1 MSDDRHIRISRR
13 EFLRDSA
20 WAAAAA
26 AFAAAVQ
33 ERLEAQ
39 QKKAQPAKPATQPQK
54 PATTQTRP
62 ASQPARNVPPV
73 NIGFIGTGT
82 QGQTLLQRLVRIPGV
97 RVLAV
102 CDIYPPHLS
111 RGLRIAGAQA
121 KGYEDYRQV
130 LDRKD
135 IDAVIIATPLHLHA
149 PMAIDALQAGKH
161 VFSEKMM
168 AYSIEDARRMVQ
180 TARQSG
186 KHLQIGHQRH
196 YSPTYL
202 HAYEMLTQQEVIGK
216 LVHIRAWWH
225 RNNSWRRPVPD
236 KKYEELLN
244 WRLYRK
250 YSQGLLAELA
260 SHQLDVINWF
270 TGSTPVSVMG
280 MGGIDYWKDGREVWD
295 NVEVIFE
302 YPNGVKVVYTS
313 ILSNQYDGYA
323 EQFMGDK
330 GTLLLTNEKD
340 GFLFK
345 EPTAE
350 ELGWESMAKN
360 KTTGKGGATGV
371 VLDVTAT
378 KKKGTGAVIGG
389 RKMEAGYELKDAYVL
404 ELESFVNDVVRNGQK
419 PLCDAEVGFKN
430 TVAVLMA
437 NQAIEQGVK
446 INFTPEMFQV

>member
-1 MSDDRHIRISRR
+1 MFKDKHIQVSRR

-20 WAAAAA
+20 WVAAAA
-26 AFAAAVQ
+26 AFAAAFQ
-33 ERLEAQ
+33 ERMEAQ
-39 QKKAQPAKPATQPQK
+39 QKKAQ
-54 PATTQTRP
+54 TTQVALQQAEP
-62 ASQPARNVPPV
+62 APRSNRNLEPV

-97 RVLAV
+97 RVAAV

-111 RGLRIAGAQA
+111 RGLRMTGSQA
-121 KGYEDYRQV
+121 TTYRDYRK
-130 LDRKD
+130 LLERKD

-149 PMAIDALQAGKH
+149 PMTIDALQAGKH
-161 VFSEKMM
+161 VFCEKTM

-180 TARQSG
+180 VSRETG

-196 YSPTYL
+196 YSPIYA
-202 HAYEMLTQQEVIGK
+202 HAREMMVEQEVIGK
-216 LVHIRAWWH
+216 LVHVRAWWH
-225 RNNSWRRPVPD
+225 RNNSWRRPVRD
-236 KKYEELLN
+236 KQYEELLN

-250 YSQGLLAELA
+250 YSQGLMAELA
-260 SHQLDVINWF
+260 SHQIDVINWF
-270 TGSTPVSVMG
+270 TDATPVSVMG
-280 MGGIDYWKDGREVWD
+280 MGGIDYWQDGRDVWD
-295 NVEVIFE
+295 NVEVIYE

-350 ELGWESMAKN
+350 ELGWEEHAK
-360 KTTGKGGATGV
+360 KAAGKGGTSGL

-389 RKMEAGYELKDAYVL
+389 QKMEAGYELKDAYVL

-419 PLCDAEVGFKN
+419 PLCDAEVGYKAA
-430 TVAVLMA
+430 VAVLMA
-437 NQAIEQGVK
+437 NRAIEEGRK
-446 INFTPEMFQV
+446 ITFTPDMFQV

>member
-1 MSDDRHIRISRR
+1 MFKDKHIQVSRR

-26 AFAAAVQ
+26 AFAAAFQ
-33 ERLEAQ
+33 ERVEAQ
-39 QKKAQPAKPATQPQK
+39 QKKSQPTNLAFQHNEPATRS
-54 PATTQTRP
+54 TQHL
-62 ASQPARNVPPV
+62 QPV

-97 RVLAV
+97 RVVAV

-111 RGLRIAGAQA
+111 RGLHMTGSQA
-121 KGYEDYRQV
+121 MSYRDYRK
-130 LDRKD
+130 LLERKD

-149 PMAIDALQAGKH
+149 PMTIDALQAGKH
-161 VFSEKMM
+161 VFCEKTM

-180 TARQSG
+180 VSRETG

-196 YSPTYL
+196 YSPIYA
-202 HAYEMLTQQEVIGK
+202 HAREMMVEQEVIGK
-216 LVHIRAWWH
+216 LVHVRAWWH
-225 RNNSWRRPVPD
+225 RNNSWRRPVRD
-236 KKYEELLN
+236 KQYEELLN

-250 YSQGLLAELA
+250 YSQGLMAELA
-260 SHQLDVINWF
+260 SHQIDVINWF
-270 TGSTPVSVMG
+270 TGTTPVSVMG
-280 MGGIDYWKDGREVWD
+280 MGGIDYWQDGRDVWD
-295 NVEVIFE
+295 NVEVIYE

-345 EPTAE
+345 EPMAE
-350 ELGWESMAKN
+350 ELGWEEHAK
-360 KTTGKGGATGV
+360 KAAGKGGTTGL

-389 RKMEAGYELKDAYVL
+389 RKMEAGYEMKDAYVL
-404 ELESFVNDVVRNGQK
+404 ELESFINDVVRNGQK
-419 PLCDAEVGFKN
+419 PLCDAEVGYKAA
-430 TVAVLMA
+430 VAVLTA
-437 NQAIEQGVK
+437 NKAIEQGTRIV
-446 INFTPEMFQV
+446 FTPDMFQV

>member
-1 MSDDRHIRISRR
+1 MFKDKQIQVSRR

-26 AFAAAVQ
+26 AFAAAFQ
-33 ERLEAQ
+33 ERVEAQ
-39 QKKAQPAKPATQPQK
+39 QKKSQPTNLAFQHNEPATRSAQRLQ
-54 PATTQTRP
+54 
-62 ASQPARNVPPV
+62 PV

-97 RVLAV
+97 RVVAV

-111 RGLRIAGAQA
+111 RGLQMVGPQA
-121 KGYEDYRQV
+121 MSYRDYRK
-130 LDRKD
+130 LLERKD

-149 PMAIDALQAGKH
+149 PMTIDALQAGKH
-161 VFSEKMM
+161 VFCEKTM
-168 AYSIEDARRMVQ
+168 AYSTEDARRMVQ
-180 TARQSG
+180 VSRETG

-196 YSPTYL
+196 YSPIYA
-202 HAYEMLTQQEVIGK
+202 HAREMMVEQEVIGK
-216 LVHIRAWWH
+216 LVHVRAWWH
-225 RNNSWRRPVPD
+225 RNNSWRRPVRD
-236 KKYEELLN
+236 KQYEELLN

-250 YSQGLLAELA
+250 YSQGLMAELA
-260 SHQLDVINWF
+260 SHQIDVINWF
-270 TGSTPVSVMG
+270 TGTTPISVIG
-280 MGGIDYWKDGREVWD
+280 MGGIDYWQDGRDVWD
-295 NVEVIFE
+295 NVEVIYE
-302 YPNGVKVVYTS
+302 YPNGVKLVYTS

-345 EPTAE
+345 EPMAE
-350 ELGWESMAKN
+350 ELGWEEHAK
-360 KTTGKGGATGV
+360 KAAGKGGTTGL

-389 RKMEAGYELKDAYVL
+389 RKMEAGYEMKDAYVL

-419 PLCDAEVGFKN
+419 PLCDAEVGYKAA
-430 TVAVLMA
+430 VAVLTA
-437 NQAIEQGVK
+437 NKAIEQGTK
-446 INFTPEMFQV
+446 ITFTPDMFQV

>member
-1 MSDDRHIRISRR
+1 MFEDKHIKVSRR

-26 AFAAAVQ
+26 AFASALQ
-33 ERLEAQ
+33 GRLDAQ
-39 QKKAQPAKPATQPQK
+39 QRQPQATPTPRQQPSTQSPATAQPA
-54 PATTQTRP
+54 RDL
-62 ASQPARNVPPV
+62 PPV

-97 RVLAV
+97 RVVAV
-102 CDIYPPHLS
+102 CDVYPFHLQRGVRMAGPHAMS
-111 RGLRIAGAQA
+111 YR
-121 KGYEDYRQV
+121 DYRRV

-135 IDAVIIATPLHLHA
+135 IDAVIIATPLYLHA
-149 PMAIDALQAGKH
+149 QMTIDALQAGKH
-161 VFSEKMM
+161 VFCEKTM
-168 AYSIEDARRMVQ
+168 AYSVEEARRMVQ
-180 TARQSG
+180 VSRETG

-196 YSPTYL
+196 YSPIYA
-202 HAYEMLTQQEVIGK
+202 HAREMMVDQEVIGK
-216 LVHIRAWWH
+216 LVHVRAWWH
-225 RNNSWRRPVPD
+225 RNNSWRRPVSN
-236 KKYEELLN
+236 KQYEELLN
-244 WRLYRK
+244 WRVYSK
-250 YSQGLLAELA
+250 YSQGLMAELA
-260 SHQLDVINWF
+260 SHQIDVINWF
-270 TGSTPVSVMG
+270 TDAVPTAVMG
-280 MGGIDYWKDGREVWD
+280 MGGIDYWQDGRDVWD
-295 NVEVIFE
+295 NVEVIYE

-350 ELGWESMAKN
+350 DIGWEQEAKR
-360 KTTGKGGATGV
+360 KTTGKGGTAGV

-378 KKKGTGAVIGG
+378 KKRGTGAVIGG

-419 PLCDAEVGFKN
+419 PLCDAEVGFKA

-437 NQAIEQGVK
+437 NKAIEQGTK
-446 INFTPEMFQV
+446 ITLTPDMYQV

>member
-1 MSDDRHIRISRR
+1 MSEDKNIRVSRR

-26 AFAAAVQ
+26 AFASALQ

-39 QKKAQPAKPATQPQK
+39 QRRTQPARPQPTR
-54 PATTQTRP
+54 PTTQQRP
-62 ASQPARNVPPV
+62 AAQTTQPARNLPPV

-82 QGQTLLQRLVRIPGV
+82 QGQTLLQRMVRIPGV

-102 CDIYPPHLS
+102 CDIYPSHLA
-111 RGLRIAGAQA
+111 RGLRMAGQRA

-149 PMAIDALQAGKH
+149 PMTIDALQAGKH
-161 VFSEKMM
+161 VFCEKTM
-168 AYSIEDARRMVQ
+168 AYSVEDARRMVQ
-180 TARQSG
+180 VSRETG

-196 YSPTYL
+196 YSPIYA
-202 HAYEMLTQQEVIGK
+202 HAREMMVEQDVIGK
-216 LVHIRAWWH
+216 LVHVRAWWH

-250 YSQGLLAELA
+250 YSQGLMAELA
-260 SHQLDVINWF
+260 SHQIDVINWF
-270 TGSTPVSVMG
+270 TGTTPLSVMG
-280 MGGIDYWKDGREVWD
+280 VGGIDYWKDGREVWD
-295 NVEVIFE
+295 NVEVIYE
-302 YPNGVKVVYTS
+302 YPNGIKLVYTS

-323 EQFMGDK
+323 EQLMGDK

-350 ELGWESMAKN
+350 ELGWEEHAK
-360 KTTGKGGATGV
+360 KTTGKGGTTGL

-389 RKMEAGYELKDAYVL
+389 QKMAAGYELKDAYVL

-419 PLCDAEVGFKN
+419 PLCDAEVGFK
-430 TVAVLMA
+430 TAVAVLMA
-437 NQAIEQGVK
+437 NQAIEQGTK
-446 INFTPEMFQV
+446 MNFTPEMFQV

>member
-1 MSDDRHIRISRR
+1 MLKDKHILVSRR

-26 AFAAAVQ
+26 AFAAAFQ

-39 QKKAQPAKPATQPQK
+39 QQSPASPQQVATQQN
-54 PATTQTRP
+54 
-62 ASQPARNVPPV
+62 ASALVSNRNLDPV

-97 RVLAV
+97 RVVAV
-102 CDIYPPHLS
+102 CDVYPPHLS
-111 RGLRIAGAQA
+111 RGLRMAGPQA
-121 KGYEDYRQV
+121 MTYRDYRK
-130 LDRKD
+130 LLERKD
-135 IDAVIIATPLHLHA
+135 IDAVIIATPLYLHA
-149 PMAIDALQAGKH
+149 PMTIDALHAGKH
-161 VFSEKMM
+161 VFCEKTM
-168 AYSIEDARRMVQ
+168 AYSIEEARRMVQ
-180 TARQSG
+180 VSRETG

-196 YSPTYL
+196 YSPIYA
-202 HAYEMLTQQEVIGK
+202 HAREMMTEQEVIGK
-216 LVHIRAWWH
+216 LVHVRAWWH

-244 WRLYRK
+244 WRLYSK
-250 YSQGLLAELA
+250 YSQGLMAELA
-260 SHQLDVINWF
+260 SHQIDVINWF
-270 TGSTPVSVMG
+270 TDATPISVMG
-280 MGGIDYWKDGREVWD
+280 MGGIDYWQDGRDVWD
-295 NVEVIFE
+295 NVEVIYE

-350 ELGWESMAKN
+350 ELGWEEHAK
-360 KTTGKGGATGV
+360 KAAGKGGTTGL

-389 RKMEAGYELKDAYVL
+389 RKMAAGYELKDAYTL
-404 ELESFVNDVVRNGQK
+404 ELESFVHDVVRNGQK
-419 PLCDAEVGFKN
+419 PLCDAEVGFKAA
-430 TVAVLMA
+430 VAVLMA
-437 NQAIEQGVK
+437 NKAIEEGRK
-446 INFTPEMFQV
+446 ITFTPDMFQA

>member
-1 MSDDRHIRISRR
+1 MFKDKHILVSRR

-26 AFAAAVQ
+26 AFAAALQ

-39 QKKAQPAKPATQPQK
+39 QKKPATPHTKPAAQK
-54 PATTQTRP
+54 PQQSAP
-62 ASQPARNVPPV
+62 QPARNLPPV

-97 RVLAV
+97 RVVAV

-111 RGLRIAGAQA
+111 RGLRMAGSQA
-121 KGYEDYRQV
+121 KGYEDYRQ
-130 LDRKD
+130 LLERKD
-135 IDAVIIATPLHLHA
+135 IDAVIIATPLSLHA
-149 PMAIDALQAGKH
+149 PMTIDALQAGKH
-161 VFSEKMM
+161 VFCEKTM
-168 AYSIEDARRMVQ
+168 AYSVEDARRMVQ
-180 TARQSG
+180 VSRETG

-196 YSPTYL
+196 YSPIYA
-202 HAYEMLTQQEVIGK
+202 HAREMMTEQEVIGK
-216 LVHIRAWWH
+216 LVHVRAWWH

-236 KKYEELLN
+236 KKFEELLN

-250 YSQGLLAELA
+250 YSQGLMAELA
-260 SHQLDVINWF
+260 SHQIDVVNWF
-270 TGSTPVSVMG
+270 TGATPVSVMG

-295 NVEVIFE
+295 NVEVIYE
-302 YPNGVKVVYTS
+302 YPDGVKVVYTS

-323 EQFMGDK
+323 EQFMGVK

-350 ELGWESMAKN
+350 ELGWEAHAK
-360 KTTGKGGATGV
+360 KTTGKGGSTGL

-389 RKMEAGYELKDAYVL
+389 QKMAAGYELKDAYVL

-419 PLCDAEVGFKN
+419 PLCDAEVGFK
-430 TVAVLMA
+430 TAVAVLMA
-437 NQAIEQGVK
+437 NKAIEEGTKVT
-446 INFTPEMFQV
+446 FTPDMFQV

>member
-1 MSDDRHIRISRR
+1 MFKDKQIQVSRR

-26 AFAAAVQ
+26 AFAAAFQ
-33 ERLEAQ
+33 ERVEAQ
-39 QKKAQPAKPATQPQK
+39 QKKSQPTNLAFQHNEPATHS
-54 PATTQTRP
+54 TQRL
-62 ASQPARNVPPV
+62 QPV

-97 RVLAV
+97 RVVGV

-111 RGLRIAGAQA
+111 RGLQMAGAQA
-121 KGYEDYRQV
+121 MSYRDYRR
-130 LDRKD
+130 LLERKD

-149 PMAIDALQAGKH
+149 PMTIDALQAGKH
-161 VFSEKMM
+161 VFCEKTM

-180 TARQSG
+180 VSRETG

-196 YSPTYL
+196 YSPIYA
-202 HAYEMLTQQEVIGK
+202 HAREMMVEQEVIGK
-216 LVHIRAWWH
+216 LVHVRAWWH
-225 RNNSWRRPVPD
+225 RNNSWRRPVRD
-236 KKYEELLN
+236 KRYEELLN

-250 YSQGLLAELA
+250 YSQGLMAELA
-260 SHQLDVINWF
+260 SHQIDVINWF
-270 TGSTPVSVMG
+270 TGTTPISVMG
-280 MGGIDYWKDGREVWD
+280 MGGIDYWQDGRDVWD
-295 NVEVIFE
+295 NVEVIYE

-345 EPTAE
+345 EPMAE
-350 ELGWESMAKN
+350 ELGWEEHAK
-360 KTTGKGGATGV
+360 KAAGKGGTTGL

-389 RKMEAGYELKDAYVL
+389 RKMEAGYETKDAYML

-419 PLCDAEVGFKN
+419 PLCDAEVGYKAA
-430 TVAVLMA
+430 VAVLTA
-437 NQAIEQGVK
+437 NKAIEEGRK
-446 INFTPEMFQV
+446 ITFTPDMFQV